1 MIGINHHEIENEVT
15 ATLHAIAVDN
25 DFEFQLPLDV
35 NAKTLGVTLGVP
47 VVISLYNEAFYYQ
60 ITISDYRRSNFM
72 QVSMRLFI
80 GEIPNPQKLYALI
93 NKLNTK
99 LLYAKVVLDE
109 EEDNTLILEH
119 DFNAASVEQLS
130 ESIYDFLVDVV
141 DEDVSPLIEELLKE
155 FRD

>member
-1 MIGINHHEIENEVT
+1 MEKLLI
-15 ATLHAIAVDN
+15 
-25 DFEFQLPLDV
+25 FS
-35 NAKTLGVTLGVP
+35 VP
-47 VVISLYNEAFYYQ
+47 V
-60 ITISDYRRSNFM
+60 
-72 QVSMRLFI
+72 MRLFI

-155 FRD
+155 IRD